1 MIVIKL
7 CVIAVGRSWP
17 ETINM
22 RYLLVKEKNKKAYN
36 LYCPDIYGAETWG
49 SSSSQ
54 TGLKKKRK
62 SWYIETWCY
71 GGEWL
76 DDETIE
82 TKLNVIKETADLDE
96 IIHYLAKHNAKEIA
110 HIYKDARKIYN
121 EYLDLCEHFHDNY

>member
-1 MIVIKL
+1 
-7 CVIAVGRSWP
+7 
-17 ETINM
+17 M

-36 LYCPDIYGAETWG
+36 LFCPDIYGAETWG

-62 SWYIETWCY
+62 AWYIETWYY

-82 TKLNVIKETADLDE
+82 TKLNVVKEAADLDE
-96 IIHYLAKHNAKEIA
+96 IIHYLAKHNAKEIE

-121 EYLDLCEHFHDNY
+121 EYLDLCEHFRDNY

>member
-7 CVIAVGRSWP
+7 YVIAAGKSWL

-22 RYLLVKEKNKKAYN
+22 RYLLVKEKNKKAYT
-36 LYCPDIYGAETWG
+36 LYCPDTYGVESWG

-54 TGLKKKRK
+54 TGLEKKRK
-62 SWYIETWCY
+62 AWYVKTWRY

-82 TKLNVIKETADLDE
+82 TKLNVVKETADLDE
-96 IIHYLAKHNAKEIA
+96 IIHYLAKHNAKEIE

-121 EYLDLCEHFHDNY
+121 EYLDLREHFRDNY

>member
-1 MIVIKL
+1 MTVIKP
-7 CVIAVGRSWP
+7 CVTAAGRSWP

-36 LYCPDIYGAETWG
+36 LYCPDTYGVETWG
-49 SSSSQ
+49 SDSSQ

-71 GGEWL
+71 GGEWSE
-76 DDETIE
+76 DEITE
-82 TKLNVIKETADLDE
+82 TKLNVVKETADLDE
-96 IIHYLAKHNAKEIA
+96 IIHYLANHNEKEIE

-121 EYLDLCEHFHDNY
+121 EYLDLCEHFNNNY